1 MEKPSPIYELAERL
15 VEAYRETKAELAA
28 SPNRTGHAEELDF
41 LTARLAAVL
50 EMEAASGRLT
60 YTL

>member
-1 MEKPSPIYELAERL
+1 METPSPIYELAGRL
-15 VEAYRETKAELAA
+15 VEAYRATKTELATA
-28 SPNRTGHAEELDF
+28 SHRVDRAEELDF

-50 EMEAASGRLT
+50 EMEVASGRLT